1 MGHLR
6 FDNAPQFC
14 NNILQNLQM
23 FFDVQ
28 NTYTVRFC
36 SNVFRILLTTGA
48 DVPFTNIQYFL
59 DMLLCIEA
67 FTE

>member
-28 NTYTVRFC
+28 NTYTFRFC

-48 DVPFTNIQYFL
+48 DL
-59 DMLLCIEA
+59 RGDCIEK
-67 FTE
+67 

>member
-28 NTYTVRFC
+28 NTYTFRFC

-48 DVPFTNIQYFL
+48 DL
-59 DMLLCIEA
+59 RGDSIEK
-67 FTE
+67 